1 MQRWLQ
7 TSRERLRRG
16 LNWLWAQEGTAGQRA
31 RGLAAGVFCGCYPFF
46 GLQIFLSVGVASVV
60 RGNHLLAAAGTLVS
74 NPLTYLPLYWFNYL
88 VGCRLLGPGQG
99 GTNLSKLNRSSLW
112 AQGWEFSQRIL
123 LGSTVVGMVMA
134 IASGWM
140 AYRLF
145 LQREARAVVSR
156 GS

>member
-1 MQRWLQ
+1 MRRLLRL
-7 TSRERLRRG
+7 SRIRMRRG
-16 LNWLWAQEGTAGQRA
+16 VFWLWRQDGTPGQRA

-99 GTNLSKLNRSSLW
+99 GINLSELNRSSLW

-123 LGSTVVGMVMA
+123 LGSTVVGMVLA

>member
-1 MQRWLQ
+1 MRRLLRL
-7 TSRERLRRG
+7 SRLRMRRG
-16 LNWLWAQEGTAGQRA
+16 ALWLWRQEGTPGQRA

-46 GLQIFLSVGVASVV
+46 GLQIFLSVVVATVV

-88 VGCRLLGPGQG
+88 LGCQLLGPSRG
-99 GTNLSKLNRSSLW
+99 GINLAELNRSTLW
-112 AQGWEFSQRIL
+112 TQGWDFTQRIL
-123 LGSTVVGMVMA
+123 LGSTVVGMVLA

-145 LQREARAVVSR
+145 LRRGTRPVVSR
-156 GS
+156 SR